1 MRGTPLLSVENV
13 VKTFGGVKALDG
25 CSLTIEKGVCTGI
38 IGPNGSGKTTLLNVI
53 NGFHKPDSG
62 RVYLNGRRIDK
73 LPPSTICRLGVG
85 RVFQVTKLF
94 NGMTVL
100 ENVMV
105 EAVWMKKNLNA
116 VRERALELLRDF
128 GIPLSLKDE
137 LAGRLSGGQQKLVD
151 LARALVADPE
161 ILLLD
166 EPLAGVHAAIKEKIM
181 KTVNELVREG
191 KTVVFVSHD
200 IPSIMKVAQDVV
212 FMSAGKVLVR
222 GRPDEIRSHE
232 EVITAYLGV

>member
-1 MRGTPLLSVENV
+1 MRSTQLLSVENV
-13 VKTFGGVKALDG
+13 VKTFGGVRALDG
-25 CSLTIEKGVCTGI
+25 CSLTVERGVCTGV

-62 RVYLNGRRIDK
+62 EIYLNGKRIDK

-100 ENVMV
+100 ENVMTGV
-105 EAVWMKKNLNA
+105 VWMRRDLDA
-116 VRERALELLRDF
+116 VRERALELLRHF
-128 GIPLSLKDE
+128 GIPPSLADQ

-151 LARALVADPE
+151 LARALVTDPAL
-161 ILLLD
+161 LLLD
-166 EPLAGVHAAIKEKIM
+166 EPLAGVHASIKEKIM
-181 KTVNELVREG
+181 RTVDELVDEG
-191 KTVVFVSHD
+191 KAVIFVSHD
-200 IPSIMKVAQDVV
+200 IPSIMKVAQDIV

-222 GRPDEIRSHE
+222 GRPDEVRSHE
-232 EVITAYLGV
+232 GIIRAYLGV